1 MKLGIVME
9 GGASRTIF
17 SCGVTDV
24 FMDEGIHP
32 DYLIGVSAGIA
43 YGVSYASGQRG
54 RNADFTEKYMHD
66 RRYMGLSHF
75 LNPRKRCY
83 YNLEFAFGEIP
94 NKLVP
99 FDYDALANYP
109 GQVVAVVTN
118 VATGEAEYFDIPKY
132 EKHWETT
139 IASCSLPVLFQ
150 PVKLGESYYLDGGIA
165 DPIPYKKALAEGC
178 DKVIVILTR
187 ERDYIKKDEK
197 AQKIINR
204 VCRKYPQ
211 IVERLRRRSEDY
223 NRLSRELFEEE
234 KKGNLFIIAPK
245 DTYGVG
251 RTEGDWRKLRPL
263 YQEGIDVAKE
273 QMEALKAYLY
283 GGAEISRQ

>member
-24 FMDEGIHP
+24 LMDEGIYP

-54 RNADFTEKYMHD
+54 RNAEFTEKYMHD
-66 RRYMGLSHF
+66 KRYMGMSHF
-75 LNPRKRCY
+75 LNPKKRCY
-83 YNLEFAFGEIP
+83 YNLAFAFDEVP

-118 VATGEAEYFDIPKY
+118 IRTGKAEYFEIPKY
-132 EKHWETT
+132 ERLWETT
-139 IASCSLPVLFQ
+139 IASCSLPVLFP
-150 PVKLGESYYLDGGIA
+150 PVKLGNQEYLDGGIA

-178 DKVIVILTR
+178 DKVVVILTR
-187 ERDYIKKDEK
+187 ERGYVKQEEK
-197 AQKIINR
+197 ATNLINR
-204 VCRKYPQ
+204 AYRKYPK
-211 IVERLRRRSEDY
+211 IVERMNARTDDY
-223 NRLSRELFEEE
+223 NRLLAELMQEE
-234 KKGNLFIIAPK
+234 KAGNVFVIAPRE
-245 DTYGVG
+245 TYGVG
-251 RTEGDWRKLRPL
+251 RTEGDWSKLQPL
-263 YQEGIDVAKE
+263 YQEGIEVAGE
-273 QMEALKAYLY
+273 QMDALKRYLN
-283 GGAEISRQ
+283 S

>member
-24 FMDEGIHP
+24 FMDEGIYP

-54 RNADFTEKYMHD
+54 RNADFTEKYMND
-66 RRYMGLSHF
+66 RRYMGISYF

-83 YNLEFAFGEIP
+83 YNLDFAFGEVP

-99 FDYDALANYP
+99 YDYDALANYP
-109 GQVVAVVTN
+109 GRVVAVVTN
-118 VATGEAEYFDIPKY
+118 VLTGEAEYFDIPKY
-132 EKHWETT
+132 ERHWETT

-150 PVKLGESYYLDGGIA
+150 PVKLGDNYYLDGGIA
-165 DPIPYKKALAEGC
+165 DPIPYKKAFAEGC
-178 DKVIVILTR
+178 DKVIVLLTR
-187 ERDYIKKDEK
+187 ERDYVKGDEK
-197 AQKIINR
+197 AMKIINR
-204 VCRKYPQ
+204 VCRKYPK
-211 IVERLRRRSEDY
+211 IVEKLNNRTADY
-223 NRLSRELFEEE
+223 NRLSKELLEEE
-234 KKGNLFIIAPK
+234 KKGNLFIIAPD

-251 RTEGDWRKLRPL
+251 RTEGDWHKLQPL
-263 YQEGIDVAKE
+263 YQQGIDIARE
-273 QMEALKAYLY
+273 QMENIKKYLY
-283 GGAEISRQ
+283 S

>member
-1 MKLGIVME
+1 MKLGVVME

-24 FMDEGIHP
+24 FMDEGIYP

-54 RNADFTEKYMHD
+54 RNADFTQKYMGD
-66 RRYMGLSHF
+66 RCYMGIHHF

-83 YNLEFAFGEIP
+83 YNLEFAFGEVP

-118 VATGEAEYFDIPKY
+118 IVTGEAEYFELPEY
-132 EKHWETT
+132 ERHWETT
-139 IASCSLPVLFQ
+139 IASCSLPVLFP
-150 PVKLGESYYLDGGIA
+150 PVKLGEHYYLDGGIA
-165 DPIPYKKALAEGC
+165 DPVPYKKAFAEGC

-187 ERDYIKKDEK
+187 PRDYVKGKETGLRIVNC
-197 AQKIINR
+197 AY
-204 VCRKYPQ
+204 RKYPN
-211 IVERLRRRSEDY
+211 IVNRLKHRAEDY
-223 NRLSRELFEEE
+223 NRMSEELLKEEE
-234 KKGNLFIIAPK
+234 KGNLFIFAP
-245 DTYGVG
+245 DNTFGVG
-251 RTEGDWRKLRPL
+251 RTEGNWSKLGKL
-263 YQEGIDVAKE
+263 YQEGIDQATKH
-273 QMEALKAYLY
+273 MSALKDYLK
-283 GGAEISRQ
+283 A

>member
-24 FMDEGIHP
+24 FMDEGIYP

-66 RRYMGLSHF
+66 RRYMGIPHF

-118 VATGEAEYFDIPKY
+118 IETGEAEYFEIPKY

-165 DPIPYKKALAEGC
+165 DPIPYKKAFAEGC

-187 ERDYIKKDEK
+187 ERNYIKGDEK
-197 AQKIINR
+197 ALKIINR
-204 VCRKYPQ
+204 VCRKYPK
-211 IVERLRRRSEDY
+211 IVERLNNRSEDY
-223 NRLSRELFEEE
+223 NRISRELLEEE
-234 KKGNLFIIAPK
+234 KRGNLFIIAPK

-251 RTEGDWRKLRPL
+251 RTEGDWKKLQPL
-263 YQEGIDVAKE
+263 YQEGIDMAKE
-273 QMEALKAYLY
+273 QMEALKDYLY
-283 GGAEISRQ
+283 EK

>member
-24 FMDEGIHP
+24 FMDEGIYP

-54 RNADFTEKYMHD
+54 RNAEFTEKYMHE
-66 RRYMGLSHF
+66 RRYMGMHHF

-83 YNLEFAFGEIP
+83 YNLGFAFGEVP

-99 FDYDALANYP
+99 YDYDALANYP

-118 VATGEAEYFDIPKY
+118 VRTGEAEYFEIPRY
-132 EKHWETT
+132 ERYWETT
-139 IASCSLPVLFQ
+139 IASCSLPVLFP
-150 PVKLGESYYLDGGIA
+150 PVKLGEGYYLDGGIA
-165 DPIPYKKALAEGC
+165 DPIPYKKAFAEGC

-187 ERDYIKKDEK
+187 EREYIKGDEK
-197 AQKIINR
+197 AMKIINFA
-204 VCRKYPQ
+204 CRKYPK
-211 IVERLRRRSEDY
+211 IVERMNSRAEDY
-223 NRLSRELFEEE
+223 NRISRELLEEE
-234 KKGNLFIIAPK
+234 KKGNLFLLAPGN
-245 DTYGVG
+245 TFGVG
-251 RTEGDWRKLRPL
+251 RTEGRWNRLQPL
-263 YQEGIDVAKE
+263 YQEGIRVAQE
-273 QMEALKAYLY
+273 RMEELKNYLN
-283 GGAEISRQ
+283 S

>member
-24 FMDEGIHP
+24 LMDEGIYP

-54 RNADFTEKYMHD
+54 RNAEFTEKYMHD
-66 RRYMGLSHF
+66 RRYMGMQHF

-83 YNLEFAFGEIP
+83 YNLEFVFGEVP

-109 GQVVAVVTN
+109 GQVVAVATN
-118 VATGEAEYFDIPKY
+118 INTGEAEYFEIPKN

-139 IASCSLPVLFQ
+139 IASCSLPVLFP
-150 PVKLGESYYLDGGIA
+150 PVKLGEDYYLDGGIA
-165 DPIPYKKALAEGC
+165 DPIPYKKAFAEGC
-178 DKVIVILTR
+178 DKVIVIVTR
-187 ERDYIKKDEK
+187 ERDYIKGQEK
-197 AQKIINR
+197 GMKIINR
-204 VCRKYPQ
+204 VCRNYPK
-211 IVERLRRRSEDY
+211 IVELLNHRAENY
-223 NRLSRELFEEE
+223 NRLSKELLEEE
-234 KKGNLFIIAPK
+234 KKGNLFIFAPR

-251 RTEGDWRKLRPL
+251 RTEGNWKKLQPL

-273 QMEALKAYLY
+273 QLDALKAYLN
-283 GGAEISRQ
+283 A